1 MGEIE
6 AGTVGGAPGSVDGRN
21 IVMHFRVRV
30 EREPFADEGQPVG
43 EVEGAKARAG
53 VVGAVLDSR
62 AWGGKAKERLQ
73 EGVEGDGLVPL
84 ATPDHGALEAEFEV
98 FRGPEADLL
107 DMRPGAEGIGV
118 AFERADQK
126 IVAEGAG
133 EPGEQRNVERLDAV
147 DAEGIDVLGVV
158 GVGHA
163 AAQAG
168 PEPVVLFAEGEYV
181 VEVLDGGV
189 GLHYSSIGGCGDGPR
204 RNGGLLVQR
213 DGGSGVEV
221 VGSAVHRGES
231 LSQSLG
237 VAGGRGTAK

>member
-30 EREPFADEGQPVG
+30 EREPFADEGQPAG
-43 EVEGAKARAG
+43 EVEGANARAG
-53 VVGAVLDSR
+53 VAGAVLDSR
-62 AWGGKAKERLQ
+62 AWGGKAEERLQ

-118 AFERADQK
+118 AFERADQQ

-158 GVGHA
+158 GVGHGGSL
-163 AAQAG
+163 AG
-168 PEPVVLFAEGEYV
+168 AEPFVLFAEGYLV
-181 VEVLDGGV
+181 VEDVGGEVSLDEAP
-189 GLHYSSIGGCGDGPR
+189 IGGGGDR
-204 RNGGLLVQR
+204 SHRNG
-213 DGGSGVEV
+213 
-221 VGSAVHRGES
+221 
-231 LSQSLG
+231 
-237 VAGGRGTAK
+237 